1 MGISVGRMGV
11 WRLRRL
17 GIVISM
23 FQTVRQHPLVS
34 DEYQGLE
41 RRLTF
46 TTSRPNWRFL
56 RACSFEAAIRLVD
69 ALAIVIC
76 TRYNM
81 QGRKEVEVTS
91 FEPSDRSR
99 P

>member
-11 WRLRRL
+11 WILRRL
-17 GIVISM
+17 GILGPM
-23 FQTVRQHPLVS
+23 FRTVRQHPLVS

-46 TTSRPNWRFL
+46 TTSRPSCRFL
-56 RACSFEAAIRLVD
+56 RACSLEAAIRLVD

-81 QGRKEVEVTS
+81 QSRKEVEVSTLV
-91 FEPSDRSR
+91 
-99 P
+99 

>member
-1 MGISVGRMGV
+1 MEICEGRMAG
-11 WRLRRL
+11 WKLRRL
-17 GIVISM
+17 GIVGPM
-23 FQTVRQHPLVS
+23 FRTVRQHPLVS

-46 TTSRPNWRFL
+46 TTSRPSWRFR

-76 TRYNM
+76 TT
-81 QGRKEVEVTS
+81 K
-91 FEPSDRSR
+91 
-99 P
+99 